1 MPPEPELLQRFSA
14 APACYETFVSIPH
27 LPHSYQRHCSCDPP
41 SFVKDH
47 REHFLCRG
55 GLHRTLTPEMSKT
68 AFLRPF
74 RAGPST
80 QPQRFARTRRRL
92 CISALEPV
100 GKLIKELAAE

>member
-55 GLHRTLTPEMSKT
+55 GLHRTLTYKFNPEMLIRKSWEQKPRSSDR
-68 AFLRPF
+68 LDDRV
-74 RAGPST
+74 RRNCST
-80 QPQRFARTRRRL
+80 RETMPRNRL
-92 CISALEPV
+92 
-100 GKLIKELAAE
+100 